1 MSPELIVLI
10 SLAVFGVMLMAE
22 APVAAALLTASITG
36 LMLNAGFDRTAAT
49 LSSAA
54 YQATNSYSLVVV
66 PMFIL
71 IGVFVANAG
80 RLAHIFDFAA
90 RVTRRLPGGL
100 GIATVLSAA
109 GFSAV
114 TGSSAAAVVT
124 LGRMC
129 VGEMTRHGYK
139 VAYAASIVA
148 ASGTLGVLI
157 PPSIVLVIYGIL
169 TNESVGQL
177 LLAAVLPG
185 ILTAVAYMVTV
196 AITASRPGNVGADP
210 TAVPRT
216 TRADGG
222 AGPDEA
228 GSWSGTGSGTGAA
241 VAVAET
247 KPVVGELREE
257 DVLPSSRKDGK
268 APFISGREI
277 ESMLYIA
284 IIAGAVLGGIYGG
297 FFTETE
303 AGAVGALLSL
313 IVLLIRG
320 RSTEA
325 GVWKG
330 LTTALQETAA
340 NTAMLISLII
350 AGSVFTLFLVT
361 TRIPQDL
368 TQWIVGLDVNKYV
381 VVAIIL
387 LVLLVLGALIDGMSI
402 LLLTMPLTYPIIT
415 SLGFDGLWYGVIAV
429 KMIEI
434 GLLTP
439 PFGLNV
445 FMISGV
451 VKKAKVEAVFRGV
464 VPFILAEMVVVL
476 LIIAFPEIVTWLPSK
491 AQ

>member
-1 MSPELIVLI
+1 MSPELIVIL
-10 SLAVFGVMLMAE
+10 SLAIFGVMLMAE

-71 IGVFVANAG
+71 MGVFVANAG
-80 RLAHIFDFAA
+80 ILAHIFDFAA

-177 LLAAVLPG
+177 LLAAILPG

-196 AITASRPGNVGADP
+196 AVTASRPSNVGADESLVAEAA
-210 TAVPRT
+210 TVGPR
-216 TRADGG
+216 GG
-222 AGPDEA
+222 TSARTA
-228 GSWSGTGSGTGAA
+228 GSTGTGSA
-241 VAVAET
+241 VAVADARTE
-247 KPVVGELREE
+247 VDELREE
-257 DVLPSSRKDGK
+257 EVLPSSRRDGK

>member
-1 MSPELIVLI
+1 MSPELIVVI
-10 SLAVFGVMLMAE
+10 SLAIFGVMLMAE
-22 APVAAALLTASITG
+22 APVAAALLTASISG
-36 LMLNAGFDRTAAT
+36 LLMNAGFERTAAT

-54 YQATNSYSLVVV
+54 YQATSSYSLVVI

-71 IGVFVANAG
+71 MGVFVANAG
-80 RLAHIFDFAA
+80 ILAHIFDFAA
-90 RVTRRLPGGL
+90 RITRRLPGGL

-129 VGEMTRHGYK
+129 VAEMTRHGYK

-177 LLAAVLPG
+177 LLAAVIPG
-185 ILTAVAYMVTV
+185 ILTAFAYIVTV
-196 AITASRPGNVGADP
+196 AITANRSGNRAEQDVASELVTAGAGGTSRPGAATSGVDVLDAPAPAPAVGD
-210 TAVPRT
+210 
-216 TRADGG
+216 
-222 AGPDEA
+222 
-228 GSWSGTGSGTGAA
+228 
-241 VAVAET
+241 
-247 KPVVGELREE
+247 LREE
-257 DVLPSSRKDGK
+257 EVLPSTREDGK
-268 APFISGREI
+268 ASFISGREI

-284 IIAGAVLGGIYGG
+284 LIAGAVLGGIYGG
-297 FFTETE
+297 YFTETE

-313 IVLLIRG
+313 MVLLIRG
-320 RSTEA
+320 RNTEA
-325 GVWKG
+325 GIWRG
-330 LTTALQETAA
+330 LTSALQETAA
-340 NTAMLISLII
+340 NTAMLMALII

-361 TRIPQDL
+361 TRVPQDL

-381 VVAIIL
+381 VLAIIL

-445 FMISGV
+445 YMIAGV
-451 VKKAKVEAVFRGV
+451 VKKARVESVFRGV
-464 VPFILAEMVVVL
+464 VPFIIAEMVVVL
-476 LIIAFPEIVTWLPSK
+476 LIVAFPEIVTWLP
-491 AQ
+491 AQAK

>member
-1 MSPELIVLI
+1 MSTELIILI
-10 SLAVFGVMLMAE
+10 SLGAFVLLLLAE

-36 LMLNAGFDRTAAT
+36 LVLNAGIDRTAAT
-49 LSSAA
+49 LASAA
-54 YQATNSYSLVVV
+54 YQATGSYSLVVV

-71 IGVFVANAG
+71 MGVFVANAG
-80 RLAHIFDFAA
+80 ILANIFDFAA

-129 VGEMTRHGYK
+129 VSEMTRHGYR

-177 LLAAVLPG
+177 LLAAVIPG
-185 ILTAVAYMVTV
+185 ILTALAYITTVMIISSRENKKAPATLVPAGAGATVTDETSTTDDV
-196 AITASRPGNVGADP
+196 DASS
-210 TAVPRT
+210 
-216 TRADGG
+216 G
-222 AGPDEA
+222 AGPLATADDVPHAATVGPHDGPA
-228 GSWSGTGSGTGAA
+228 G
-241 VAVAET
+241 
-247 KPVVGELREE
+247 KQ
-257 DVLPSSRKDGK
+257 
-268 APFISGREI
+268 PFISGREFEAI
-277 ESMLYIA
+277 AYIV

-313 IVLLIRG
+313 GVLFLRG
-320 RSTEA
+320 RHTER
-325 GVWKG
+325 GTFRS
-330 LTTALQETAA
+330 LISALQETAA
-340 NTAMLISLII
+340 NTAMLIALLV

-361 TRIPQDL
+361 TRVPQDL
-368 TQWIVGLDVNKYV
+368 TAWIVDLDVNRFV
-381 VVAIIL
+381 VIAIIL
-387 LVLLVLGALIDGMSI
+387 FVLLILGALIDGMSI
-402 LLLTMPLTYPIIT
+402 LLLTMPLTYPIVT
-415 SLGFDGLWYGVIAV
+415 SLGFDGLWYGILAV

-451 VKKAKVEAVFRGV
+451 VKEAKVEAVFRGV
-464 VPFILAEMVVVL
+464 VPFIVAELAIVL
-476 LIIAFPEIVTWLPSK
+476 LIVVFPEIVTWLPSK
-491 AQ
+491 AG

>member
-1 MSPELIVLI
+1 MSTMLIVI
-10 SLAVFGVMLMAE
+10 IALAVFAVMLMAE

-36 LMLNAGFDRTAAT
+36 LVLNLGTERTAAT
-49 LSSAA
+49 LGSAA
-54 YQATNSYSLVVV
+54 YQATGSYSLVVV

-71 IGVFVANAG
+71 MGVFVANAG
-80 RLAHIFDFAA
+80 ILSNIFDFAA

-129 VGEMTRHGYK
+129 VSEMTRHGYR

-177 LLAAVLPG
+177 LLAAVIPG
-185 ILTAVAYMVTV
+185 ILTAIAYITTV
-196 AITASRPGNVGADP
+196 MLVSSRENKKSAAELVSVG
-210 TAVPRT
+210 
-216 TRADGG
+216 GG
-222 AGPDEA
+222 AAEASTEQELVPASAA
-228 GSWSGTGSGTGAA
+228 GSAA
-241 VAVAET
+241 GGNSLAPDHDPA
-247 KPVVGELREE
+247 PRRE
-257 DVLPSSRKDGK
+257 PGRK
-268 APFISGREI
+268 FISGREI
-277 ESMLYIA
+277 EAIVYIA
-284 IIAGAVLGGIYGG
+284 LIAGAVLGGIYGG
-297 FFTETE
+297 LFTETE

-313 IVLLIRG
+313 GVLFIRG
-320 RSTEA
+320 RHTES
-325 GVWKG
+325 GVWRG
-330 LTTALQETAA
+330 LISALQETAA
-340 NTAMLISLII
+340 NTAMLIALII

-361 TRIPQDL
+361 TRVPQDL
-368 TQWIVGLDVNKYV
+368 TTWIVQLEVNRFV
-381 VVAIIL
+381 IIAIVL
-387 LVLLVLGALIDGMSI
+387 FVLLILGALIDGMSI
-402 LLLTMPLTYPIIT
+402 LLLTMPLTYPIVT
-415 SLGFDGLWYGVIAV
+415 SLGFDGLWYGILAV

-451 VKKAKVEAVFRGV
+451 VKKAKVEVVFRGV
-464 VPFILAEMVVVL
+464 VPFIAAELSVVL
-476 LIIAFPEIVTWLPSK
+476 LIIIFPEIVTWLPSQAK
-491 AQ
+491 

>member
-10 SLAVFGVMLMAE
+10 SLAIFGVMLMAE

-36 LMLNAGFDRTAAT
+36 LLLNAGFERTAAT

-54 YQATNSYSLVVV
+54 YQATSSYSLVVI

-71 IGVFVANAG
+71 MGVFVANAG
-80 RLAHIFDFAA
+80 ILANIFDFAA

-129 VGEMTRHGYK
+129 VTEMTRHGYR

-177 LLAAVLPG
+177 LLAAIIPG

-196 AITASRPGNVGADP
+196 AITASRPANVDAEKLVPAEVATVGAGARP
-210 TAVPRT
+210 
-216 TRADGG
+216 G
-222 AGPDEA
+222 AG
-228 GSWSGTGSGTGAA
+228 SGPSAA
-241 VAVAET
+241 VVDTEDE
-247 KPVVGELREE
+247 VGRLREE
-257 DVLPSSRKDGK
+257 EVLPSSRRDGRT
-268 APFISGREI
+268 PFISGREI
-277 ESMLYIA
+277 ESMVYIA
-284 IIAGAVLGGIYGG
+284 LIAGAVLGGIYGG
-297 FFTETE
+297 YFTETE

-313 IVLLIRG
+313 LVLIIRG
-320 RSTEA
+320 RQTEG
-325 GVWKG
+325 GVWRG

-340 NTAMLISLII
+340 NTAMLMALII

-415 SLGFDGLWYGVIAV
+415 SLGFDGLWYGIIAV

-464 VPFILAEMVVVL
+464 VPFIIAEMAVVL
-476 LIIAFPEIVTWLPSK
+476 IIIVFPEVVTWLPSK
-491 AQ
+491 AG

>member
-1 MSPELIVLI
+1 MSVELIVLI
-10 SLAVFGVMLMAE
+10 SLGVFAVLLMAE

-36 LMLNAGFDRTAAT
+36 LLLNAGVERTAAT
-49 LSSAA
+49 LASAA
-54 YQATNSYSLVVV
+54 YQATGSYSLVVV

-71 IGVFVANAG
+71 MGVFVANAG
-80 RLAHIFDFAA
+80 ILANIFDFAA
-90 RVTRRLPGGL
+90 RITRRLPGGL
-100 GIATVLSAA
+100 GVATVLSAA

-129 VGEMTRHGYK
+129 VNEMTRHGYK

-177 LLAAVLPG
+177 LLAAVVPG
-185 ILTAVAYMVTV
+185 ILTALAYIVTV
-196 AITASRPGNVGADP
+196 VLTSSRAAKGDAEVVA
-210 TAVPRT
+210 AVPVP
-216 TRADGG
+216 AH
-222 AGPDEA
+222 A
-228 GSWSGTGSGTGAA
+228 GAA
-241 VAVAET
+241 RDSLGGGTATLTVNASDAGAT
-247 KPVVGELREE
+247 DGAADR
-257 DVLPSSRKDGK
+257 LPSERTEGK
-268 APFISGREI
+268 SPFISGREI
-277 ESMLYIA
+277 EAIVYIA
-284 IIAGAVLGGIYGG
+284 LIAGAVLGGIYGG

-313 IVLLIRG
+313 MVLLVRG
-320 RSTEA
+320 RHTEN

-330 LTTALQETAA
+330 LTSALQETAA
-340 NTAMLISLII
+340 NTAMLIALII

-361 TRIPQDL
+361 TRVPQDI
-368 TQWIVGLDVNKYV
+368 TAWIVELDVNRFV
-381 VVAIIL
+381 VIAIIL
-387 LVLLVLGALIDGMSI
+387 VVLLILGALIDGMSI
-402 LLLTMPLTYPIIT
+402 LLLTMPLTYPIVT
-415 SLGFDGLWYGVIAV
+415 SLGFDGLWYGVLAV

-445 FMISGV
+445 FMIAGV

-464 VPFILAEMVVVL
+464 VPFICAEMIIVL
-476 LIIAFPEIVTWLPSK
+476 LIIVFPDIVTWLP
-491 AQ
+491 AQAK